1 MSARIL
7 VVDDVPANVKI
18 LEAKLKASYF
28 TVLTASNGYEALE
41 VAAAEAPDL
50 ILLDIMMPE
59 MDGYE
64 CCQRLKADPALAH
77 IPVVMVTALDHAD
90 ARVRGL
96 EAGAD
101 DFLTKPPND
110 LALFARVRSLVRVK
124 MMIDELRARDD
135 TFRDMNAH
143 VATSAGHT
151 DQALMGR
158 VMVVDSLASRAKM
171 IQRVLTERAS
181 VDVSIASTRE
191 QALNAAAGPEVD
203 LFIVSNRIENY
214 DGLRLC
220 SELRAH
226 PNARHSALIV
236 VVEDGAFET
245 IASAL
250 DLGANDYLMRPID
263 ENELAARARTQ
274 LLRKSY
280 ADRLRADLD
289 SSVKMAVTDGLT
301 GLYNRRYAEQ
311 HLTRQLQNA
320 SMTTS
325 VALLDLDH
333 FKLINDTYGHP
344 VGDDVLRQVADRLRE
359 GVRSVDLV
367 ARYGGEEFLV
377 VMPGTDGEEAMQVA
391 ERLRQM
397 ICAAPIARLDG
408 ADAIPR
414 VTASLGVA
422 THAGSNGSVEGI
434 IERAD
439 QALYQAK
446 HDGRNQAV
454 QAGGMVEES
463 VEVA

>member
-28 TVLTASNGYEALE
+28 TVLSASNGYEALE
-41 VAAAEAPDL
+41 AAASGAPDL

-59 MDGYE
+59 MDGFE
-64 CCQRLKADPALAH
+64 CCRRLKADPALAH
-77 IPVVMVTALDHAD
+77 IPVVMVTALDHAE

-135 TFRDMNAH
+135 TFRDMDAH
-143 VATSAGHT
+143 NGPAGGLPELEAT
-151 DQALMGR
+151 GR
-158 VMVVDSLASRAKM
+158 VMIVDSLASRAKM
-171 IQRVLTERAS
+171 IERVLTEQLP
-181 VDVSIASTRE
+181 VEVSTASTRE
-191 QALNAAAGPEVD
+191 QALDAAAKSDID

-226 PNARHSALIV
+226 PNARHSALVV

-263 ENELAARARTQ
+263 ENELAARAKTQ
-274 LLRKSY
+274 LLRKNY
-280 ADRLRADLD
+280 ADCLRADLN

-311 HLTRQLQNA
+311 HLTRQLQSVA
-320 SMTTS
+320 TPTS

-344 VGDDVLRQVADRLRE
+344 VGDDVLRQVADRMRE

-367 ARYGGEEFLV
+367 SRYGGEEFLV
-377 VMPGTDGEEAMQVA
+377 VMPGTDEDEAMRVA
-391 ERLRQM
+391 ERLRQI
-397 ICAAPIARLDG
+397 ICSAPIARLDG
-408 ADAIPR
+408 AEAIPR

-422 THAGSNGSVEGI
+422 TYSGPEGCVAEI

-439 QALYQAK
+439 RALYRAK
-446 HDGRNQAV
+446 HDGRNQVV
-454 QAGGMVEES
+454 QASDQAAEI